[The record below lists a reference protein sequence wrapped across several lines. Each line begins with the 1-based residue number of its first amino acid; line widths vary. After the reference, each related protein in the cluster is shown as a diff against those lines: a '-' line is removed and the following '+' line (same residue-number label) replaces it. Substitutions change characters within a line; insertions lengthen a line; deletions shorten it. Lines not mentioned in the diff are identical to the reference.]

1 MNILLKSLKFINFKG
16 LKEFAISF
24 DSTVT
29 SIHGDNGTCKT
40 TLFDGFTWLL
50 FGKDSFDRKDFNI
63 KTLDENNN
71 AISKLE
77 HEVSGVLIVDNN
89 EISLRR
95 VLKEKWTKRRGSE
108 ESEFTGNETE
118 FYWNDVP
125 VSAGDY
131 QKRISGILQESV
143 FKLITNPLYFNSLK
157 WQDRRLTLIELAGGI
172 NDADVA
178 AGTQAYI
185 DLLASIAGQK
195 TLSEYKL
202 QIANQKKG
210 IKQQLEQIPTRIDEL
225 VRNTPEPIDYAA
237 IEKKIAEKEAGIK
250 ELDGRIIDVNK
261 ANDAKNKEIREKQ
274 NKLFKLKTRK
284 NQIEFEA
291 KTEVQKEANDANQ
304 AINKAK
310 QELENIR
317 QTISLK
323 TRRATELKASIE
335 SLNEE
340 INTLRN
346 NWSIENS
353 KNIEF
358 NANEFICPT
367 CNREFETSD
376 IEAKK
381 NEFSI
386 LFQKNQT
393 ITLSKISEQGKAKTD
408 EVIKLTNQLNT
419 IDSEIATLEAAELG
433 LKDVSNEA
441 LVEPFDFNILLASNA
456 EYLELNFNI
465 EEAEKAMET
474 QVNTFDNS
482 TLVSRRQALVDDITT
497 CKSKLSVKETI
508 ERSDKRKAELLDEE
522 KKFAQQL
529 SDLEGI
535 EFTIDSFNKAKINL
549 IESRINGKFSIVK
562 FKLFD
567 TQINGGE
574 VECCE
579 ALVNGVPYN
588 DGLNKAMTINAGLDI
603 INTLSVFYGVS
614 APIWIDNAESV
625 CELLPVASQL
635 VRLVVENNS
644 PLTIK

>member
-16 LKEFAISF
+16 LKEFSISF

-63 KTLDENNN
+63 KTLDENSK
-71 AISKLE
+71 AIQKLD

-131 QKRISGILQESV
+131 QKRVSGILQESV
-143 FKLITNPLYFNSLK
+143 FKLITSPLYFNNLK
-157 WQDRRLTLIELAGGI
+157 WQDRRLTLIELSGGI

-178 AGTQAYI
+178 AGNQAYI
-185 DLLASIAGQK
+185 DLLASITGQK
-195 TLSEYKL
+195 TLAEYKL

-225 VRNTPEPIDYAA
+225 VRNTPAPIDYAA
-237 IEKKIAEKEAGIK
+237 IEKEIAEKEAGIK
-250 ELDGRIIDVNK
+250 ELDERISDVNK
-261 ANDAKNKEIREKQ
+261 ANDAKNQEVREKQ
-274 NKLFKLKTRK
+274 NELFKLKTRK

-310 QELENIR
+310 QELENLR

-335 SLNEE
+335 TLNEE
-340 INTLRN
+340 INALRN
-346 NWSIENS
+346 KWSVENS
-353 KNIEF
+353 KAIEF
-358 NANEFICPT
+358 NTNEFICPT

-386 LFQKNQT
+386 FFQKNQT

-419 IDSEIATLEAAELG
+419 IDSEISTLEAAELG
-433 LKDVSNEA
+433 LKDVSNES
-441 LVEPFDFNILLASNA
+441 LVEPFDFNMLLASNA
-456 EYLELNFNI
+456 EYLELKFKI
-465 EEAEKAMET
+465 EEAEKQIEAP
-474 QVNTFDNS
+474 VLASN
-482 TLVSRRQALVDDITT
+482 VSAFTIRRQALNDEITT
-497 CKSKLSVKETI
+497 RKSKLVVKETI
-508 ERSDKRKAELLDEE
+508 ERAEKRKAELLDEE
-522 KKFAQQL
+522 KKYAQQL
-529 SDLEGI
+529 CDLEGI
-535 EFTIDSFNKAKINL
+535 EFTIDGFNKAKINL

-562 FKLFD
+562 FKLFE

-603 INTLSVFYGVS
+603 INTLSSFYEVS

-625 CELLPVASQL
+625 CELIPVASQL
-635 VRLVVENNS
+635 VRLVVEKNS